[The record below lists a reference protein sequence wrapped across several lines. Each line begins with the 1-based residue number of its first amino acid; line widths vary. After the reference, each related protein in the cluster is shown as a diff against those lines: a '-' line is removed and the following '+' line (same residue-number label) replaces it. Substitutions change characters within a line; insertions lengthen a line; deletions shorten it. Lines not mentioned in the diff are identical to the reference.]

1 MLVKDAMTAPVLTV
15 ASTASIGEAIAAML
29 ARRVSGLPVVDD
41 RGVPVGMV
49 TEGDL
54 LRRNELGTEPSRPRW
69 LKFFAGP
76 GRAADEYV
84 RSHGRKVAE
93 VMTDHVVSLPPDAPL
108 VAAIDLMMKKRIKRV
123 LVMQGTTLL
132 GVLARSDV
140 LRALSGALPGAAAP
154 RSLEDEAIRKA
165 VASELEKQSWS
176 GKDMI
181 RVEVDQ
187 GRVTLSGM
195 ILDERARLAAKVAAE
210 NTPGV
215 VSVIDDL
222 VWVEPLS
229 GTVILGDGGV
239 IAPPGR
245 IA

>member
-1 MLVKDAMTAPVLTV
+1 MLVRDAMTAPVLSV
-15 ASTASIGEAIAAML
+15 ASTATIGEAIAAML

-41 RGVPVGMV
+41 RGAPIGMV

-54 LRRNELGTEPSRPRW
+54 LRRNELGTERTRSRW
-69 LKFFAGP
+69 LQFFAGP
-76 GRAADEYV
+76 GQSADEYV

-93 VMTDHVVSLPPDAPL
+93 VMTEHVVSLPPDAPL
-108 VAAIDLMMKKRIKRV
+108 VAAIDLMLKKHIKRV
-123 LVMQGTTLL
+123 LVMQGANLL
-132 GVLARSDV
+132 GILARSDV
-140 LRALSGALPGAAAP
+140 LRALSGTLPGPAP
-154 RSLEDEAIRKA
+154 RDVQDDTIRKA
-165 VASELEKQSWS
+165 VSAELEKQPWS

-187 GRVTLSGM
+187 GKVTLSGM

-215 VSVIDDL
+215 TSVVDDL
-222 VWVEPLS
+222 IWVEPLS

-239 IAPPGR
+239 IAPPVR